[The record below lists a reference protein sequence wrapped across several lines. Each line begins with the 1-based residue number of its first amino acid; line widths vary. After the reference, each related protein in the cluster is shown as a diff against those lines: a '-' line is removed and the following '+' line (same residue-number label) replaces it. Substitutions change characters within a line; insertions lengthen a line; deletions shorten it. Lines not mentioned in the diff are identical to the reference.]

1 MAETISLTLEI
12 RETTGKQVKNLR
24 RDGLV
29 PAVIHDHGKDS
40 IIVAGEYLPMVKT
53 YRQAG
58 KHHPVAL
65 TAGGKQYTALI
76 KKADFD
82 PRKNQ
87 LTHVVF
93 NAVKANQ
100 KVEAE
105 VPIRARYD
113 EGNESSPAERNGLI
127 VLHNLESVEVSGLP
141 KDLPDALEFDAE
153 KLAEVGDHLT
163 VADLIVPKG
172 IEVKTEATQQIASV
186 FEPSALAAANDAAG
200 GDAEAGDE
208 DAVASDHESGAT
220 EGTQQDELNPGGR
233 KEKEDKQQS
242 QSPEKQ

>member
-1 MAETISLTLEI
+1 MADTISLTLEK
-12 RETTGKQVKNLR
+12 RDVTGKQVKNLR
-24 RDGLV
+24 KAGLV
-29 PAVIHDHGKDS
+29 PAVIHDHGKES
-40 IIVAGEYLPMVKT
+40 VVVSGEYLPMVKT

-76 KKADFD
+76 KHATFD

-100 KVEAE
+100 KVETE
-105 VPIRARYD
+105 IPIHARYD

-127 VLHNLESVEVSGLP
+127 VLHNLETVEVSGLP
-141 KDLPDALEFDAE
+141 KDLPDAITFDAE
-153 KLAEVGDHLT
+153 KLVEVGDHLT

-172 IEVKTEATQQIASV
+172 IEIKSDPAQQIASV

-200 GDAEAGDE
+200 GDAAAGDE
-208 DAVASDHESGAT
+208 GDVASDHESGAV
-220 EGTQQDELNPGGR
+220 EGTQEDELNPGGR
-233 KEKEDKQQS
+233 KEKEDKAEGHN
-242 QSPEKQ
+242 PERH